1 MSKSTTRRHS
11 VGMLRSVVVVGCLA
25 VACGALAPAAWT
37 APPPQSTP
45 VEFVL
50 TGCDGP
56 DGTLTG
62 FKQPSGGASSG
73 GEAAALHLT
82 TGGTY
87 IFMAA
92 FPTGDPDNPF
102 FSTRGFDHNNLEL
115 VTCNMV
121 APVTGV
127 TFRGLI
133 RGVR

>member
-1 MSKSTTRRHS
+1 
-11 VGMLRSVVVVGCLA
+11 VGRYRFVA
-25 VACGALAPAAWT
+25 VAVAVAGVCGALAPSAWT

-56 DGTLTG
+56 TGTLTG
-62 FKQPSGGASSG
+62 FKQPSGGSSSG

-82 TGGTY
+82 TGGMY
-87 IFMAA
+87 IFMEA

-102 FSTRGFDHNNLEL
+102 FTTLGFDHNNLEL
-115 VTCNMV
+115 VTCTLSQ
-121 APVTGV
+121 PDPGFPV

-133 RGVR
+133 TPVG

>member
-1 MSKSTTRRHS
+1 MNGVSRYEQEPLSL
-11 VGMLRSVVVVGCLA
+11 VA
-25 VACGALAPAAWT
+25 VAVAVAGVCGALAPGAWT

-56 DGTLTG
+56 TGTLRG
-62 FKQPSGGASSG
+62 FKQPSGGNSSG

-87 IFMAA
+87 IFMEA
-92 FPTGDPDNPF
+92 FPTGDPDHPF
-102 FSTRGFDHNNLEL
+102 FRTPGFDNNNLAL

-121 APVTGV
+121 EPVTGV

-133 RGVR
+133 RAVR

>member
-1 MSKSTTRRHS
+1 MS
-11 VGMLRSVVVVGCLA
+11 VARSSAVRYRFVA
-25 VACGALAPAAWT
+25 VAVAVAGVCGAVAPSAWT
-37 APPPQSTP
+37 APPPESTP

-56 DGTLTG
+56 DGTLRG

-87 IFMAA
+87 IFMEA
-92 FPTGDPDNPF
+92 FPTGDPDHPF
-102 FSTRGFDHNNLEL
+102 FRTPGFDRNNLAL